1 MKKLTIAAKR
11 TFLLFFVSLAVLS
24 GCGEKGV
31 TQKEPASSSKEPEH
45 DAEKTGETPSFT
57 DEENSASESD
67 SAAESESTPE
77 FTAGTEP
84 ESGTES
90 LPNGTEANETVSQK
104 PDDHHLPCTA
114 QFPSG
119 TAVGMWDEKQSQ
131 INGDVWWITTDR
143 EFEDLMKKYPDA
155 NNGSPHLTVS
165 PGWIEACGIDFI
177 NYNEDGTIRRFYN
190 YYNHSDHNI
199 LEELSNDSCLVLLVE
214 YEFDPYTLTEIGE
227 FNISEE
233 YWLTEYWTVCFI
245 QEKGDI
251 FYSFFFSKKCFSKEE
266 VIEFAKTVV
275 FEEGAF
281 QAK

>member
-11 TFLLFFVSLAVLS
+11 TFLLLLVSLTVLS

-57 DEENSASESD
+57 DEENSASESV
-67 SAAESESTPE
+67 SAIESESTPE
-77 FTAGTEP
+77 FTAGTE
-84 ESGTES
+84 SLSNDTE
-90 LPNGTEANETVSQK
+90 GNETVSQK

-119 TAVGMWDEKQSQ
+119 TAVGMWDEKKSQ
-131 INGDVWWITTDR
+131 INEDVWWITTDR
-143 EFEDLMKKYPDA
+143 EFEDLMQKYPDA
-155 NNGSPHLTVS
+155 NNGNPNLWVS
-165 PGWIEACGIDFI
+165 PGWVESFTTNVLYYG
-177 NYNEDGTIRRFYN
+177 EDGRMIRFGSPFHAYC
-190 YYNHSDHNI
+190 SV
-199 LEELSNDSCLVLLVE
+199 LEEVSDSNSRVVLA
-214 YEFDPYTLTEIGE
+214 EFKFDAYVGLDVAE
-227 FNISEE
+227 FNIPVEE
-233 YWLTEYWTVCFI
+233 WLTEYWAVCFV
-245 QEKGDI
+245 QDEGDI
-251 FYSFFFSKKCFSKEE
+251 YYSFYFSKKCFSKEE